1 LNTAKKTIVLAHEML
16 LASVGAYDSGREIV
30 ANKFDQIFV
39 DGSELVNDL
48 LEKGESLEAQIQTKL
63 ESQNMLRDKIS
74 ALKARLGFGDE
85 SRNQQIDMLSQRV
98 DNLIEVVAKLA
109 QQKAAEK
116 KNTTSASSTKK
127 VTATITKAP
136 VKAPVKAPAKPVAAK
151 PAAAKSAEA
160 KQATAKPAA
169 TKSAA
174 VKPAAA
180 KPAAAKPAVAK
191 TVNAEPA
198 SKPKADDKD

>member
-136 VKAPVKAPAKPVAAK
+136 VKAPAKPVAAK

>member
-1 LNTAKKTIVLAHEML
+1 ML
-16 LASVGAYDSGREIV
+16 LASVGAYDSGREIA
-30 ANKFDQIFV
+30 ANKFDQMFV

-48 LEKGESLEAQIQTKL
+48 LEKGESLEVQIQAKL
-63 ESQNMLRDKIS
+63 EIQNMLRGKIS

-116 KNTTSASSTKK
+116 KNTTSASSIKK
-127 VTATITKAP
+127 ATAKPTAAKLAAAKP
-136 VKAPVKAPAKPVAAK
+136 VSAKPAAAKPVVAKPAAAKPVAAK
-151 PAAAKSAEA
+151 PVVA
-160 KQATAKPAA
+160 
-169 TKSAA
+169 
-174 VKPAAA
+174 KPAAA
-180 KPAAAKPAVAK
+180 KPAATK
-191 TVNAEPA
+191 TFNAEPA

>member
-1 LNTAKKTIVLAHEML
+1 ML
-16 LASVGAYDSGREIV
+16 LASVGAYDSGREIA
-30 ANKFDQIFV
+30 ANKFDQIFF

-48 LEKGESLEAQIQTKL
+48 LEKGESLEAQIQIKL
-63 ESQNMLRDKIS
+63 ESQNMLRGKIS

-116 KNTTSASSTKK
+116 KNTTSASSIKK
-127 VTATITKAP
+127 ATAKPTAAKLAAAKP
-136 VKAPVKAPAKPVAAK
+136 VSAKPAAAKPVVAKPAAVKPVAAK
-151 PAAAKSAEA
+151 PVVA
-160 KQATAKPAA
+160 
-169 TKSAA
+169 
-174 VKPAAA
+174 KPAAA
-180 KPAAAKPAVAK
+180 KPAATK
-191 TVNAEPA
+191 TFNAEPA